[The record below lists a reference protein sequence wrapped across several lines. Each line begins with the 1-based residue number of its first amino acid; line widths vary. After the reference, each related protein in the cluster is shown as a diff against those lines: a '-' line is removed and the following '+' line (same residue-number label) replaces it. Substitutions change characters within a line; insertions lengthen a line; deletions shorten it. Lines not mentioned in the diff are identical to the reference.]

1 MADTVNGK
9 PAPLPPPSQPLR
21 GREIL
26 ANASEFESVFKQYRS
41 AILLVVA
48 LSILGILNETGMV
61 SAQTAFAAASLS
73 AIALVVIDNLYRIN
87 VDNFAADRTQH
98 KHSES
103 HRASMSTAQIVA
115 ALPDPAVLLD
125 RSFTI
130 IEHNAAAESL
140 FGKAIH
146 GLALEHVSRDPELI
160 TSVTIVLNAGE
171 RKTVRLAWLGAIE
184 RHLLATISPV
194 GNRANGTLASSANA
208 EPEFVL
214 ITIKDLSD
222 QHRLLEMRTDFIANA
237 SHELRTPLASVRGFI
252 ETLQGPARD
261 DPAARTRF
269 LGIMAA
275 QAERMTRLID
285 DLLLL
290 SRVEEKAYLAPTG
303 RVDLDEVIADVV
315 RTLLPIADERR
326 VSIIV
331 QRTELAG
338 QVVGERDEIF
348 QVFQNLIENAVKYG
362 RDGGMVTV
370 ARTKADGA
378 TSPIPRTTI
387 TISDDGPGI
396 APEHLPRLT
405 ERFYRVNADQSRKI
419 GGTGLGLAIVKHVLN
434 RHQGELQIVSTVG
447 VGTTVRVTLPIRI
460 R

>member
-1 MADTVNGK
+1 MADTANGK
-9 PAPLPPPSQPLR
+9 PAPLPPQPLR
-21 GREIL
+21 DRQIL
-26 ANASEFESVFKQYRS
+26 ANASEFKSVVTQYRS
-41 AILLVVA
+41 VILLVA
-48 LSILGILNETGMV
+48 TLSILGILNETGMI
-61 SAQTAFAAASLS
+61 SAQSAFAAASLA
-73 AIALVVIDNLYRIN
+73 AIALVVIENLYRIN
-87 VDNFAADRTQH
+87 IDNFAADPTH
-98 KHSES
+98 HTHSES
-103 HRASMSTAQIVA
+103 HRTAMTTAQIIA

-160 TSVTIVLNAGE
+160 TSVNAVLNTGE

-184 RHLLATISPV
+184 RHLLASITPV
-194 GNRANGTLASSANA
+194 GDQANGTVASSIIA

-214 ITIKDLSD
+214 ITIRDLSD

-331 QRTELAG
+331 RRTEPAG
-338 QVVGERDEIF
+338 QVVGERDEVF

-362 RDGGMVTV
+362 KDGGTVTV
-370 ARTKADGA
+370 ARTNAEGA
-378 TSPIPRTTI
+378 ASPAARTTI

-434 RHQGELQIVSTVG
+434 RHQGELQVMSTVG
-447 VGTTVRVTLPIRI
+447 LGTTARVTLPLKVS
-460 R
+460 

>member
-1 MADTVNGK
+1 
-9 PAPLPPPSQPLR
+9 
-21 GREIL
+21 
-26 ANASEFESVFKQYRS
+26 
-41 AILLVVA
+41 
-48 LSILGILNETGMV
+48 
-61 SAQTAFAAASLS
+61 
-73 AIALVVIDNLYRIN
+73 
-87 VDNFAADRTQH
+87 
-98 KHSES
+98 
-103 HRASMSTAQIVA
+103 MSTAQIVA

-160 TSVTIVLNAGE
+160 TSVTIVLNAGD

-194 GNRANGTLASSANA
+194 GNRANGTLESSANA

-447 VGTTVRVTLPIRI
+447 VGTTVRVTLPTSIR
-460 R
+460 